1 MNSPRIIVV
10 GAGASG
16 LACAVSAAGLGA
28 SVSVLEAGTRPGRS
42 IMASGNGRCNFC
54 NADLSPRRYNDP
66 AFVARSYT
74 GDVAG
79 EVLGFFESLGLW
91 HVCDEEGRYYPRTR
105 CAASVLDV
113 LLNRAEELGVRIWAE
128 SRVAGL
134 RRAGG
139 QWEAAVE
146 DGRTFHADKV
156 VWCAGGQSSA
166 DFARMARLD
175 LVPTRRVLCP
185 IATAPK
191 PAKDLD
197 GVRLVCE
204 LAVERAGR
212 VVFRA
217 PGEVLLRK
225 YGLSGIVVFD
235 ASRHAEPGDA
245 LALDLVPHMGLD
257 ALERELARRAAA
269 AEGATEVRLSRLRL
283 LDGALQPK
291 LAAHLMERH
300 CGRDGSRRVE
310 AGRLARALKRWE
322 FEVAQVMEGD
332 QAQVTRGGIA
342 NGQVNPETF
351 EARGREGLFVCGEA
365 LDVDGMCGGLNLAW
379 AWHSGILAGR
389 ASAVE

>member
-1 MNSPRIIVV
+1 MNATRVIVV

-16 LACAVSAAGLGA
+16 LACAVSAAELGA
-28 SVSVLEAGTRPGRS
+28 SVTVLEAGTRPGRS

-54 NADLSPRRYNDP
+54 NADLSAERYNDP
-66 AFVARSYT
+66 AFVASSYK
-74 GDVAG
+74 GDTLS
-79 EVLGFFESLGLW
+79 EVLGFFERLGLW
-91 HVCDEEGRYYPRTR
+91 HVCDEEGRYYPRSR

-113 LLNRAEELGVRIWAE
+113 LLNRIDELGVRIWVE
-128 SRVAGL
+128 SRVVGL
-134 RRAGG
+134 RRAADEWEVATQDG
-139 QWEAAVE
+139 QAF
-146 DGRTFHADKV
+146 RADKV

-166 DFARMARLD
+166 DLARMARLD
-175 LVPTRRVLCP
+175 LVPTCRVLCP

-197 GVRLVCE
+197 GARLMCE

-212 VVFRA
+212 TVFKA
-217 PGEVLLRK
+217 PGEVLVRK

-235 ASRHAEPGDA
+235 ASRYAAPGDV
-245 LALDLVPHMGLD
+245 LALDLVPHMDEAQLR
-257 ALERELARRAAA
+257 RELAGRIEAAQTA
-269 AEGATEVRLSRLRL
+269 PDPGFSRLHL
-283 LDGALQPK
+283 LDGAVQPK
-291 LAAHLMERH
+291 LAAHLMERQ
-300 CGRDGSRRVE
+300 CGRDGGRPAQ
-310 AGRLARALKRWE
+310 AGRLAATLKRWE

-342 NGQVNPETF
+342 NGQVSPDTF
-351 EARGREGLFVCGEA
+351 AVRGARGLYVCGEA

>member
-1 MNSPRIIVV
+1 MNATRVIVV

-28 SVSVLEAGTRPGRS
+28 SVTVLEAATRPGRT

-54 NADLSPRRYNDP
+54 NADLSAERYNDP
-66 AFVARSYT
+66 AFVASSYT
-74 GDVAG
+74 GDVAA
-79 EVLGFFESLGLW
+79 EVLGFFEGLGLW

-113 LLNRAEELGVRIWAE
+113 LLNRVEELGVRLWAE
-128 SRVAGL
+128 SRVVGL
-134 RRAGG
+134 RRVGA
-139 QWEAAVE
+139 QWEVALE
-146 DGRTFHADKV
+146 DGQTLCADKV
-156 VWCAGGQSSA
+156 AWCAGGQSSA
-166 DFARMARLD
+166 ELARMARLD
-175 LVPTRRVLCP
+175 LVETRRVLCP

-204 LAVERAGR
+204 LAVERAGAT
-212 VVFRA
+212 VFRA
-217 PGEVLLRK
+217 PGEVLVRK

-235 ASRHAEPGDA
+235 ASRYAQPHDT
-245 LALDLVPHMGLD
+245 LAVDLVPHMGADEL
-257 ALERELARRAAA
+257 ARELARRIEA
-269 AEGATEVRLSRLRL
+269 AEGSGDPRFARLHL
-283 LDGALQPK
+283 LDGAVHPK
-291 LAAHLMERH
+291 LAVHLMERN
-300 CGRDGSRRVE
+300 CGRDGSRPADAR
-310 AGRLARALKRWE
+310 RLAAGLKRWE

-342 NGQVNPETF
+342 NGQVDPQTF
-351 EARGREGLFVCGEA
+351 AVRGREGLFVCGEA

-389 ASAVE
+389 AIAVK

>member
-1 MNSPRIIVV
+1 MNATRVLVV

-16 LACAVSAAGLGA
+16 LACAVSAAELGA

-42 IMASGNGRCNFC
+42 IMASGNGRCNFS
-54 NADLSPRRYNDP
+54 NADLSPERYNDP
-66 AFVARSYT
+66 AFVGASYR
-74 GDVAG
+74 GDVAR
-79 EVLGFFESLGLW
+79 EVLGFFERLGLW
-91 HVCDEEGRYYPRTR
+91 HVRDEEGRYFPRSR

-113 LLNRAEELGVRIWAE
+113 LFNRADELGVRIWTE

-134 RRAGG
+134 RRAAG
-139 QWEAAVE
+139 QWELAVE
-146 DGRTFHADKV
+146 DGRTFCADKV
-156 VWCAGGQSSA
+156 VWCAGGQSSGEL
-166 DFARMARLD
+166 ARMARLD

-197 GVRLVCE
+197 GARLLCE

-212 VVFRA
+212 VVFQA
-217 PGEVLLRK
+217 SGEVLVRK

-235 ASRHAEPGDA
+235 ASRYAEPGDV

-257 ALERELARRAAA
+257 GLERELARRIAA
-269 AEGATEVRLSRLRL
+269 AEASPHPGRSRLHL
-283 LDGALQPK
+283 LDGAIQPK
-291 LAAHLMERH
+291 LAGHLMERH

-310 AGRLARALKRWE
+310 AARLARALKRWE

-342 NGQVNPETF
+342 NGQVDPRTF
-351 EARGREGLFVCGEA
+351 AVRGADGLHVCGEA